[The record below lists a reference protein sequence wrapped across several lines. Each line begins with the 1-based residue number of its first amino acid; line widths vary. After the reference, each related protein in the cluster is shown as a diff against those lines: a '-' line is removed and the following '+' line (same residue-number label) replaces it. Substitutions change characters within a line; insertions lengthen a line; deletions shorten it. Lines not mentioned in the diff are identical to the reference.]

1 MKHIDAIGWYKKI
14 HFREVVCLFF
24 IERLLLGWGVTISL
38 HFVDLEFKISSA
50 SNMEEWH
57 YF

>member
-1 MKHIDAIGWYKKI
+1 MKYIDAIGWYKKI

-24 IERLLLGWGVTISL
+24 IEKILWGVTISL
-38 HFVDLEFKISSA
+38 HFVDLEVKISSA